1 MKKQIGLAG
10 MVFILATLACSLPGQ
25 GTPGLTATAET
36 TVPHSTEI
44 AAETETATT
53 DTEAAGETPGSTAE
67 VSDLPVPVVYHAAP
81 ELLVAL
87 DPLNGTELMRLPA
100 ANFGLAGYGGVTG
113 NGVFFI
119 DSDYTQAYRVGFDG
133 TLQELTFLNP
143 DGGSFEGVILPSS
156 DGAQIAHGAVLDFTA
171 EGSSSQL
178 KVVHSDGTGERV
190 LVEET
195 DRDQPVRPTPIKWSQ
210 DGQALYYM
218 NVIEGVEGFG
228 GLDLLRVD
236 LATGSVETIF
246 PDSGS
251 LRSTSVSPGDVYAAR
266 AVASEPLSIV
276 IRDLA
281 AGTDRTVTL
290 PAKFKQSWQ
299 MVWAPDASALLVT
312 VGLGNWEADEYSVIR
327 LDPVTLA
334 LETLIADDPSLPRA
348 VAWQVPETIWFNDR
362 DGALWR
368 MDAETLTTTTLF
380 ASDAPVISISR

>member
-1 MKKQIGLAG
+1 
-10 MVFILATLACSLPGQ
+10 MVLILATLACSLPGQ
-25 GTPGLTATAET
+25 GTPGPTATVET

-44 AAETETATT
+44 ATETETAST
-53 DTEAAGETPGSTAE
+53 DTEAAGETPAITAE
-67 VSDLPVPVVYHAAP
+67 VPDLPVPVVYHAAP
-81 ELLVAL
+81 ELVAL
-87 DPLNGTELMRLPA
+87 DPLDGTELMRLPA

-143 DGGSFEGVILPSS
+143 DGGSFEGVILPSP
-156 DGAQIAHGAVLDFTA
+156 DGARVAQGAVLDFTA
-171 EGSSSQL
+171 EGSSQL

-190 LVEET
+190 LVQET
-195 DRDQPVRPTPIKWSQ
+195 ARDQPVRPTPIKWSQ
-210 DGQALYYM
+210 DGQWLYYM

-236 LATGSVETIF
+236 LATGRVETIF
-246 PDSGS
+246 PDSGC
-251 LRSTSVSPGDVYAAR
+251 LCSTSVSPGDVYAAR
-266 AVASEPLSIV
+266 AVAGEPLSIV

-290 PAKFKQSWQ
+290 PAKFKQAWQ

-327 LDPVTLA
+327 MDPVTLA

-380 ASDAPVISISR
+380 ASDARLVSISR